1 LTCFGVPCQLSRV
14 ASTEALSALAAA
26 APAGAVD
33 VSTREAERA
42 AAQGQEAVSS
52 LYAALASRGLLQGFG
67 AVGAGD
73 EPLPNRRVIVAADLP
88 ELVGLEQVGGW
99 EGGRWRRQGP
109 FWCAGA
115 GVDLLR
121 ARAVVA
127 ITLAFLCVLANW
139 RLSPHRR
146 R

>member
-1 LTCFGVPCQLSRV
+1 MSKANLCPLHNVVYLRLTCFGVPCQLSRV

-42 AAQGQEAVSS
+42 AARGQEAVSS

-88 ELVGLEQVGGW
+88 ELVGLEQVGG
-99 EGGRWRRQGP
+99 GGSLATTRP
-109 FWCAGA
+109 LWCAGA
-115 GVDLLR
+115 GV
-121 ARAVVA
+121 A
-127 ITLAFLCVLANW
+127 IALACLCVFAN
-139 RLSPHRR
+139 
-146 R
+146 